1 MFLDINGL
9 TFGKTYNYTA
19 EKQVYEKVI
28 RTASKRLT
36 SEKIAEKWKVS
47 VTYSWLKDADRTAL
61 LSQLRSSPLTV
72 TFYTA
77 ETGEQTTI
85 NAKCTKLPVPKV
97 AKFNGTVP
105 SVWTDISF
113 VLEEI

>member
-1 MFLDINGL
+1 MFLSINGL
-9 TFGKTYNYTA
+9 FFGKTYNYTA
-19 EKQVYEKVI
+19 EKQVFEKVL

-47 VTYSWLKDADRTAL
+47 VTYSWLKNADRTTL
-61 LSQLRSSPLTV
+61 ISQLKSSALTI
-72 TFYTA
+72 TFYEP

-85 NAKCTKLPVPKV
+85 SAKCTRFPVPKI
-97 AKFNGTVP
+97 AKFEGAVP

>member
-1 MFLDINGL
+1 MFLSINGL
-9 TFGKTYNYTA
+9 FFGKTYNYTA
-19 EKQVYEKVI
+19 EKQVFEKVL

-47 VTYSWLKDADRTAL
+47 VTYSYLSNADRTAL
-61 LSQLRSSPLTV
+61 LAQLRTSPLEV
-72 TFYTA
+72 TFYEP

-85 NAKCTKLPVPKV
+85 SAKCTKLPVPKI
-97 AKFNGTVP
+97 AKFEGAVP

>member
-1 MFLDINGL
+1 MFLSINGL
-9 TFGKTYNYTA
+9 LFGKTYNYTA
-19 EKQVYEKVI
+19 EKQMFEKVL

-47 VTYSWLKDADRTAL
+47 VTYSYLSNADRTAL
-61 LSQLRSSPLTV
+61 LGQLRTSPLEV
-72 TFYTA
+72 IFYEP

-85 NAKCTKLPVPKV
+85 SAKCTKFPVPKI
-97 AKFNGTVP
+97 AQFKGTVP